1 MWTTFKVFIEFVTT
15 VFIVVYVPFFFG
27 HKSWGNLSSP
37 EMEPVPPALE
47 SEVLTTGPPGKSQH
61 NVVLC
66 IHRLFL
72 SLLRISLYGYTVS
85 TVNP

>member
-15 VFIVVYVPFFFG
+15 VFIVVYVPFFLA
-27 HKSWGNLSSP
+27 KSHRGLLAPQRWNP
-37 EMEPVPPALE
+37 HPPALE

-72 SLLRISLYGYTVS
+72 LLLRISLYGYTVFYS
-85 TVNP
+85 